1 MWIGHDVDE
10 GAVDLHVVAHYYPWI
25 AITTNCYAFFRFYE
39 GSMRAKIARA
49 VTLFAF
55 VSWILAARISAAAP
69 QDQTISNGQ
78 ISLTVLPDATQFVV
92 GGASGA
98 SPVLTARSSVMIDG
112 GIVPSAQ
119 YPKAKTE
126 KSEFIDEL
134 GTGEQIV
141 TTFSGLAGKPDLVRV
156 LRVYRDSPFASVEVR
171 AVNSGAAP
179 VTIQGLRTVEIRS
192 VEPSVKD
199 PYINLGDDN
208 ASVRV
213 LADSF
218 SEDRPTER
226 IYDLGKAPDY
236 KSFDDTSDKS
246 SGLHVAVGS
255 QLIYNR
261 ATGRDLF
268 MGALTSHKWIM
279 IFHLA
284 TSAGPSGHPAV
295 SSFTVD
301 STGTREPLHHEAL
314 DNAPP
319 ENQFDANVTIAPGET
334 VSSEPLLVAT
344 GDDYHAHLAA
354 YGAAVK
360 KVNHPRTVGRAP
372 SGWWSWT
379 SYYAGVTD
387 GLVRTN
393 AQWMAQYLKPLGFD
407 HILIDEGY
415 QYARG
420 EYTTTDAQ
428 HFPDGMAPVGH
439 AVCKDG
445 LVFGVWTAPFEVS
458 KRAWVY
464 EHHKDWLV
472 HNKAGEPIQ
481 VHQPEIETLYALDTT
496 NPGAQEYLRQTYTT
510 LVRDWGVRYIK
521 LDFMDDTAIE
531 GIRYAPNTTAIEA
544 QRLGLKI
551 IREAVGEDVQ
561 LDKDGSVMLA
571 PVGYVDEGRI
581 STDTG
586 HAWEPSKTAASGIAE
601 RYYMNRN
608 FFVADPD
615 AFTLSEQKGE
625 SGAAPATMSEAEVSI
640 VLAAVAGGMFEV
652 GDDLPML
659 GSEPKRLKLARNR
672 DLLAMYKYGHA
683 ATPVDLMSYAEAD
696 EQPSIFLLHEGK
708 LQTILAVFNWTD
720 APRTHTF
727 TAADLGLPA
736 DHKFFASDALS
747 DAPAAVAS
755 AAQFGFDGAGSKAT
769 LQDQPPHSVRL
780 IKIVDQSVPRAPLD
794 FAIHVPPFALAGKAA
809 KLSADERDPGSPV
822 IEYLWNFGDGTS
834 ATGDSFDHAYTRAGT
849 YTISVTGYG
858 VDSATA
864 TREVTIQVTGEV
876 SPDFHFD
883 RNKRQQQPN

>member
-1 MWIGHDVDE
+1 M
-10 GAVDLHVVAHYYPWI
+10 A
-25 AITTNCYAFFRFYE
+25 TNSYAFFRFYE
-39 GSMRAKIARA
+39 ERMSAKIALAGALLA
-49 VTLFAF
+49 V
-55 VSWILAARISAAAP
+55 VSWSFAGHVSAAAP
-69 QDQTISNGQ
+69 QEQTISNGQ
-78 ISLTVLPDATQFVV
+78 ISITVPIDEIHFAVSATP
-92 GGASGA
+92 GAP
-98 SPVLTARSSVMIDG
+98 PVLTAQSALLVDG
-112 GIVPSAQ
+112 AIVACAQ
-119 YPKAKTE
+119 YPKSKTE
-126 KSEFIDEL
+126 KSAFTDDL

-141 TTFSGLAGKPDLVRV
+141 TTFSGQAGKPDLVRA
-156 LRVYRDSPFASVEVR
+156 LRVYRDSPFASVEVY
-171 AVNSGAAP
+171 AVNSGAKP
-179 VTIQGLRTVEIRS
+179 VTIQGIRTVDIHEMKLVPRS
-192 VEPSVKD
+192 TAASGAVTLSTD
-199 PYINLGDDN
+199 PEINLGDDN
-208 ASVRV
+208 SSVRV

-236 KSFDDTSDKS
+236 KTFDDTSDKS

-268 MGALTSHKWIM
+268 MGALTSHKWLM
-279 IFHLA
+279 MFHLS
-284 TSAGPSGHPAV
+284 TGSGPGGHPGIT
-295 SSFTVD
+295 SFTVD
-301 STGTREPLHHEAL
+301 STGTRESLHHESL
-314 DNAPP
+314 ENAPP

-334 VSSEPLLVAT
+334 VSSEPLLIAT
-344 GDDYHAHLAA
+344 GTEYHAHLEA

-387 GLVRTN
+387 GLVRSN
-393 AQWMAQYLKPLGFD
+393 AQWLAQNLKSLGYD
-407 HILIDEGY
+407 HILVDEGY

-420 EYTTTDAQ
+420 EYMATDAT

-439 AVCKDG
+439 AVCNDG

-472 HNKAGEPIQ
+472 HNKAGQPIEI
-481 VHQPEIETLYALDTT
+481 HQPDVEAMYALDTT

-510 LVRDWGVRYIK
+510 LVHEWGVRYIK

-531 GIRYAPNTTAIEA
+531 GVHYSPNTTAIEA
-544 QRLGLKI
+544 QRLGLRI

-561 LDKDGSVMLA
+561 LDKDGSAMLA
-571 PVGYVDEGRI
+571 PVGYVEEGRI

-586 HAWEPSKTAASGIAE
+586 HSFEPSKRAASGIAE

-625 SGAAPATMSEAEVSI
+625 SGAAPATMSESEVSI

-659 GSEPKRLKLARNR
+659 GTEPKRLKLARNH

-683 ATPVDLMSYAEAD
+683 ATPVDLMSYADAD
-696 EQPSIFLLHEGK
+696 EQPSIFVLHEGK
-708 LQTILAVFNWTD
+708 LQTMLAVFNWTEG
-720 APRTHTF
+720 PRTHTF

-736 DHKFFASDALS
+736 DHKLFASDALS
-747 DAPAAVAS
+747 DEPPNVAS
-755 AAQFGFDGAGSKAT
+755 AAQFGFDGASSRAT
-769 LQDQPPHSVRL
+769 IQDQPPHSVRL

-809 KLSADERDPGSPV
+809 KLSAEERDPGSPV

-834 ATGDSFDHAYTRAGT
+834 STGDSFDHTYTRAGT

-858 VDSATA
+858 VDSSTA
-864 TREVTIQVTGEV
+864 TREVTIQVSGEV

-883 RNKRQQQPN
+883 QNKRQQPPSN